1 MHLPRHSLLWAYFL
15 LPAAFIAGNLV
26 QPARPVSQSE
36 RWPLLRRAQPV
47 AGQPQVAR
55 LDLEALS
62 HSIQRLTSERFLR
75 QTGNS
80 LRLAL
85 GQTLSWCIWG
95 KGTPPMLFATVE
107 LWASEGLTPSNQR
120 VVDDALDVIRHHHAL
135 LASEGWT
142 LVVVPVPTKLSIYRD
157 RCTWPIMEKNLL
169 TREPVESDRADEIY
183 DRLIQGLRDDQIPV
197 ADLKTLYRQ
206 YRLEHPAALLYPAA
220 ETHWSGLGL
229 AIAANATSELISNAA
244 GIPHRQ
250 FLPNYFSV
258 EETADIAAAFDPL
271 SGWTSRL
278 SSLYR
283 YQDRLVEGEQDK
295 GFHYA
300 SNPTSLLIVT
310 GTSYAGQFTWH
321 VGHAVGFAWAVGGQ
335 LENCEFQNAAQAGHG
350 SYAAF
355 AQFLRDRESLART
368 FAQQQTLP
376 NFPKVV
382 VWEFPVRD
390 LADIEHNASH

>member
-1 MHLPRHSLLWAYFL
+1 MPLLRHSLLWAYLL
-15 LPAAFIAGNLV
+15 LPVAFIAGNLV
-26 QPARPVSQSE
+26 PPAPHGSPAE

-47 AGQPQVAR
+47 AGRPQVAR

-62 HSIQRLTSERFLR
+62 HSMQRLASASILR

-95 KGTPPMLFATVE
+95 NGSPPMLFATVE

-120 VVDDALDVIRHHHAL
+120 MVDGALDVFRQHHAL

-157 RCTWPIMEKNLL
+157 RCPWPVMEKNLL
-169 TREPVESDRADEIY
+169 TRQPVESDRADEIY
-183 DRLIQGLRDDQIPV
+183 DRLIQGLRDDQIPAV
-197 ADLKTLYRQ
+197 DLKALYRR
-206 YRLEHPAALLYPAA
+206 YRLDHPEALLYPAA
-220 ETHWSGLGL
+220 DTHWSGLGL
-229 AIAANATSELISNAA
+229 TIAANATSALISKVT
-244 GIPHRQ
+244 GIPRRE
-250 FLPNYFSV
+250 FLPDYFPV

-271 SGWTSRL
+271 PAWTSRL
-278 SSLYR
+278 RSVYR
-283 YQDRLVEGEQDK
+283 YQDRLVEGEKDK

-300 SNPTSLLIVT
+300 DKPTSLLIVT
-310 GTSYAGQFTWH
+310 GTSYAGQFSWH
-321 VGHAVGFAWAVGGQ
+321 IGHAVGFAWAVGGQ

-350 SYAAF
+350 SYASF
-355 AQFLRDRESLART
+355 ARFLRDRQNLART
-368 FAQQQTLP
+368 FAEQRTLT
-376 NFPKVV
+376 NFSKVV

-390 LADIEHNASH
+390 LADIERYASH